1 MCSVI
6 ILYRPNHDWPILL
19 AANRD
24 EMHERPWIAPGR
36 HWPDRPEIVAGQDQL
51 AGGSWLGI
59 NDFGVVA
66 GILNRRNTLGPQA
79 GKRSRG
85 ELVLDALDFADADAA
100 IDMLRELDASAY
112 RPFNMVVADNSG
124 AFWLRNDGDEVAV
137 EKLQPGYSMIT
148 ASDRNDTE
156 SLRIRYFLPR
166 WQGTEV
172 PEPEL
177 GRWQEWEALLASR
190 DHDLAGDVF
199 DAMYIV
205 SNTGFGTMS
214 SSLIA
219 LPSVRHAEQA
229 PIWRFLPGRPDN
241 TEWMEIDLD

>member
-6 ILYRPNHDWPILL
+6 ILFRPNHDWPFLL

-24 EMHERPWIAPGR
+24 EMHERPWVGPGR

-100 IDMLRELDASAY
+100 IDMLRELDAGAY
-112 RPFNMVVADNSG
+112 RPFNMVVGDNSG
-124 AFWLRNDGDEVAV
+124 AFWLRNDGARIEVETLA
-137 EKLQPGYSMIT
+137 PGYSMIT
-148 ASDRNDTE
+148 ASDRNDTD

-219 LPSVRHAEQA
+219 LPSVRHSERA
-229 PIWRFLPGRPDN
+229 PIWRFLAGRPEI
-241 TEWMEIDLD
+241 TEWTDIDLG